1 MEAWLA
7 GPGAV
12 FKEPAGEPQYISSFD
27 RKTWERKDRSHS
39 SLDFV
44 TPYPF
49 NRVFRSQPVLSD
61 AFRDEIYR
69 RYAQGD
75 TVRQVSA
82 QLNVSIERVAAVVRL
97 KAVEEKWKESGRRL
111 STFLTKALDEMLPI
125 SHPPNVS
132 PPGGSGG
139 TMYEGRS
146 SFENVQDLPVHSLAG
161 RQAFVP
167 VSESREFTRADA
179 GKEFGLPPADEMVS
193 QPDLVVLAAER
204 VQGVLEDERIERQE
218 ERDRLERSRREAER
232 VKAEARKR
240 ATTVKEV
247 GRWKWCLKE
256 AEVGKVGFRYGF
268 PLPDRKKGHVKIPTH
283 VT

>member
-1 MEAWLA
+1 MYAWLA

-12 FKEPAGEPQYISSFD
+12 FKEPSGEPQYISSFD
-27 RKTWERKDRSHS
+27 RNTWERKDRARAGP
-39 SLDFV
+39 DFV
-44 TPYPF
+44 TPYPH
-49 NRVFRSQPVLSD
+49 NRVFKSQPVLSD

-69 RYAQGD
+69 RVVVQGD

-82 QLNVSIERVAAVVRL
+82 QLNVSIERVAAVARL
-97 KAVEEKWKESGRRL
+97 KAVEKKWVDSGRRL

-125 SHPPNVS
+125 SHPPKGVGGVLEGKSS
-132 PPGGSGG
+132 P
-139 TMYEGRS
+139 
-146 SFENVQDLPVHSLAG
+146 SFENVQDLPAHSLAG

-167 VSESREFTRADA
+167 VSESREFTRVDA
-179 GKEFGLPPADEMVS
+179 GKEFGLPPADEMVPH
-193 QPDLVVLAAER
+193 PDLVVLATER
-204 VQGVLEDERIERQE
+204 IVGVFEDERIARQE
-218 ERDRLERSRREAER
+218 ERDRLARSRWDAER
-232 VKAEARKR
+232 EKAEARKR
-240 ATTVKEV
+240 ATTVKEA